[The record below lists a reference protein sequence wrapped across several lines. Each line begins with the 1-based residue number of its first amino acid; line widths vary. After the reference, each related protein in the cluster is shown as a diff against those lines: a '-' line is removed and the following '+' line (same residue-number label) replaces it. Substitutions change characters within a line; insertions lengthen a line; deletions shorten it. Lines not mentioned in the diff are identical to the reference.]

1 MENIMA
7 KPGKWLL
14 FGGVLL
20 AVAAV
25 YVMGKHK
32 MTETAVKKTY
42 AKSEEVFGNPLMG
55 YAPSA
60 WREEVTDDIQL
71 LYMDITWAELEPEE
85 GIYDW
90 TSIEQENQIAR
101 WRQEGKHLIL
111 RFVCDIPGEERHMDI
126 PKWLYEKTGKAGTW
140 YDGEYGK
147 GFAPDYNN
155 AKLVACH
162 AKAVEALGA
171 HFGTDGLVAY
181 VELGSLGHWG
191 EWHVNYEEGIQCM
204 PKEDVREQYITPWIL
219 AFPKAKLLMRRPF
232 RAAERYGMGLYN
244 DMAGHT
250 KDTEEWLQW
259 IQEGGDYAQAEEENA
274 LSPMPDFWKTA
285 PSGGELTSSVSMA
298 ELLQTNLDETVQLLR
313 DSHTTF
319 LGPKIA
325 DEAYPE
331 GYEAVLHQMGY
342 RIRILDAELGEAGE
356 QASCLRLTW
365 ENEGVAPFYGDWP
378 VYVYVEDEY
387 GETVE
392 KEPVTM
398 QLPAL
403 LPGVQMVTDTALT
416 TKDLPGIVGN
426 EGIYQIWIGAEDPM
440 TGRPAVRLAMDV
452 AYVDGRNRLF

>member
-1 MENIMA
+1 
-7 KPGKWLL
+7 
-14 FGGVLL
+14 
-20 AVAAV
+20 
-25 YVMGKHK
+25 
-32 MTETAVKKTY
+32 
-42 AKSEEVFGNPLMG
+42 
-55 YAPSA
+55 
-60 WREEVTDDIQL
+60 
-71 LYMDITWAELEPEE
+71 
-85 GIYDW
+85 
-90 TSIEQENQIAR
+90 
-101 WRQEGKHLIL
+101 
-111 RFVCDIPGEERHMDI
+111 MDI
-126 PKWLYEKTGKAGTW
+126 PKWLYEKTGEAGTW

-147 GFAPDYNN
+147 GFAPDYDN
-155 AKLVACH
+155 AELIACH

-204 PKEDVREQYITPWIL
+204 PKEKVREQYITPWIL

-232 RAAERYGMGLYN
+232 RAAKQYGMGLYN
-244 DMAGHT
+244 DMAGHAR
-250 KDTEEWLQW
+250 DTEEWLQW
-259 IQEGGDYAQAEEENA
+259 IREGGDYAQAEEEDA
-274 LSPMPDFWKTA
+274 LSSMPDFWKTA
-285 PSGGELTSSVSMA
+285 PSGGELTSSVSME

-342 RIRILDAELGEAGE
+342 RIRILDAELGGEGE
-356 QASCLRLTW
+356 QASSIRLTW
-365 ENEGVAPFYGDWP
+365 ENDGVAPFYGDWP
-378 VYVYVEDEY
+378 VYVYVEDGN

-403 LPGVQMVTDTALT
+403 LPGVQMVTDTALA
-416 TKDLPGIVGN
+416 TKDLPELAGN

-452 AYVDGRNRLF
+452 EYVDGRNRLF